1 MDGLVE
7 DWDRN
12 ALRKIPGPQALHN
25 CGGHKKDS
33 RSHCRDPD
41 GRRDISEL
49 GRGDVKRTPG
59 ASDTRVA
66 MKPPTVQ
73 TDRVSSIATHGCW

>member
-25 CGGHKKDS
+25 CGGHKKTLDL
-33 RSHCRDPD
+33 
-41 GRRDISEL
+41 IVE
-49 GRGDVKRTPG
+49 TPMAG
-59 ASDTRVA
+59 GIFQNWVGGMSSALQVRAIRV
-66 MKPPTVQ
+66 
-73 TDRVSSIATHGCW
+73 